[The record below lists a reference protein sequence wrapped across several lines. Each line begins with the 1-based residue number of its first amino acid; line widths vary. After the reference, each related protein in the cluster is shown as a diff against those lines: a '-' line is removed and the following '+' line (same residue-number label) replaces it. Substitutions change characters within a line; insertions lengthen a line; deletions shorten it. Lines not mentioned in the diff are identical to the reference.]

1 MHVHVFDRLNLD
13 LISFRFFCSFCLE
26 TLIVVVSVVV
36 VAYGYSFCIQIMSTI
51 IIVFILGSK
60 NLVKIKLNKIENVIF
75 VKFVNAEKRKI
86 YFKEKQFLIVEFR
99 IYLKYELSTNE
110 QINKNFQHNTQNR

>member
-1 MHVHVFDRLNLD
+1 
-13 LISFRFFCSFCLE
+13 
-26 TLIVVVSVVV
+26 
-36 VAYGYSFCIQIMSTI
+36 
-51 IIVFILGSK
+51 
-60 NLVKIKLNKIENVIF
+60 KLNKIENVIF

-110 QINKNFQHNTQNR
+110 QINKKKLSTQYTKSLISID

>member
-13 LISFRFFCSFCLE
+13 LISFRFSFCSFYLE

-36 VAYGYSFCIQIMSTI
+36 VAYGYSFCIQIMTTI

-60 NLVKIKLNKIENVIF
+60 NIVKIKT
-75 VKFVNAEKRKI
+75 
-86 YFKEKQFLIVEFR
+86 KQ
-99 IYLKYELSTNE
+99 N
-110 QINKNFQHNTQNR
+110 